1 MKHLRFFSIAWASV
15 CLASLSGCS
24 KKGEDSSAEPNTDT
38 ELSAQVPTKSI
49 RESPKATSTIQS
61 STEGTL
67 FKDVLALW
75 EADQKDE
82 AVKQFLSIQWSDPS
96 VFQGIQ
102 AMNMSEQELRLL
114 PQDEGMRIAGEAP
127 ILAIE
132 LRDLMFYV
140 VSIGDKHA
148 SSGDIQIAKAHFEA
162 VRLYGEALCQQP
174 EALEIMRVIGKAFVN
189 HGQKKLSEIE
199 Q

>member
-1 MKHLRFFSIAWASV
+1 MKYLRLLNIVFVIV
-15 CLASLSGCS
+15 CLTLLSGCA
-24 KKGEDSSAEPNTDT
+24 KKEDDTSAEHNTDT
-38 ELSAQVPTKSI
+38 ELSAQVPAEGIK
-49 RESPKATSTIQS
+49 ESPKEGSTTTS

-114 PQDEGMRIAGEAP
+114 PQDEINRIVGELHDLTRKMRN
-127 ILAIE
+127 
-132 LRDLMFYV
+132 LMFYV
-140 VSIGDKHA
+140 VSIGDKLA
-148 SSGDIQIAKAHFEA
+148 SSGDIKMAKEHFET
-162 VRLYGEALCQQP
+162 VRLYGEALSQS
-174 EALEIMRVIGKAFVN
+174 ERFEIIQLVGKAIVS
-189 HGQKKLSEIE
+189 HAQKKLSGIE
-199 Q
+199 

>member
-1 MKHLRFFSIAWASV
+1 MKRMRLLSIVWVIV
-15 CLASLSGCS
+15 CLALLSGCA
-24 KKGEDSSAEPNTDT
+24 KKEDDSSAEPNTDT
-38 ELSAQVPTKSI
+38 ELSAQVPAEGIK
-49 RESPKATSTIQS
+49 ESPKEGSTTTS

-114 PQDEGMRIAGEAP
+114 PQDEINRIVGELHDLTRKMRN
-127 ILAIE
+127 
-132 LRDLMFYV
+132 LMFYV
-140 VSIGDKHA
+140 VSIGDKLA
-148 SSGDIQIAKAHFEA
+148 SSGDIKMAKEHFET
-162 VRLYGEALCQQP
+162 VRLYGEALSQS
-174 EALEIMRVIGKAFVN
+174 ERFEIIQLVGKAFVS
-189 HGQKKLSEIE
+189 HAQKKLSGIE
-199 Q
+199 

>member
-1 MKHLRFFSIAWASV
+1 MKRMRLLSIVWVIV
-15 CLASLSGCS
+15 CLALLSGCA
-24 KKGEDSSAEPNTDT
+24 KKEDDSGAEANTET
-38 ELSAQVPTKSI
+38 ELSAQVPAEGIK
-49 RESPKATSTIQS
+49 ESPKEGSTTTS

-114 PQDEGMRIAGEAP
+114 PQDEINRIVGELHDLTRKMRN
-127 ILAIE
+127 
-132 LRDLMFYV
+132 LMFYV
-140 VSIGDKHA
+140 VSIGDKLA
-148 SSGDIQIAKAHFEA
+148 SSGDIKMAKEHFET
-162 VRLYGEALCQQP
+162 VRLYGEALSQS
-174 EALEIMRVIGKAFVN
+174 ERFEIIQLVGKAIVS
-189 HGQKKLSEIE
+189 HAQKKLSGIE
-199 Q
+199 

>member
-1 MKHLRFFSIAWASV
+1 MKRMRLLSIVWVIV
-15 CLASLSGCS
+15 CLALLSGCA
-24 KKGEDSSAEPNTDT
+24 KKEDDSSAEPNTDT
-38 ELSAQVPTKSI
+38 ELSAQVPAEGIK
-49 RESPKATSTIQS
+49 ESPKEGSTTTS

-114 PQDEGMRIAGEAP
+114 PQDEINRIVGELHDLTRKMRN
-127 ILAIE
+127 
-132 LRDLMFYV
+132 LMFYV
-140 VSIGDKHA
+140 VSIGDKLA
-148 SSGDIQIAKAHFEA
+148 SSGDIKMAKEHFET
-162 VRLYGEALCQQP
+162 VRLYGEALSQS
-174 EALEIMRVIGKAFVN
+174 ERFEIIQLVGKAIVS
-189 HGQKKLSEIE
+189 HAQKKLSGIE
-199 Q
+199 